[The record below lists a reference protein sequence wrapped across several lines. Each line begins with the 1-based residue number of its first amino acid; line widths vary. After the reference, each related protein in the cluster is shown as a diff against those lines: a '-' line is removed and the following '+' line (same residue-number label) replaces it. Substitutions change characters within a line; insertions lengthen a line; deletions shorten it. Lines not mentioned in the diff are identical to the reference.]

1 MFSIL
6 KAKIAPY
13 SLLIKIILIVGVLA
27 GITSYY
33 FWSQSK
39 ISRLNSTVT
48 QRDSTITLQ
57 RQEIKNIAQI
67 NADNAKII
75 KQLLEDKKQLTQIRE
90 ELAKQKQLLD
100 GATDDILTG
109 ISRIDPK
116 LNGPVAPVLKTTIDQ
131 LQTIDRDRRGT
142 Q

>member
-13 SLLIKIILIVGVLA
+13 MLLIKIILIVGVLA

-39 ISRLNSTVT
+39 ISRLNNTVT

>member
-131 LQTIDRDRRGT
+131 LQTVDRDRRGT

>member
-13 SLLIKIILIVGVLA
+13 MLLIKIILIVGVLA

-33 FWSQSK
+33 FWSQAK
-39 ISRLNSTVT
+39 ISGLKSTVVE
-48 QRDSTITLQ
+48 RDSTITLQ
-57 RQEIKNIAQI
+57 QQEIRNIAQI